1 MMRFLGFSN
10 PENNRFGEDEIQ
22 EPPEEDE
29 DKEYIDDD
37 ESIDGEISDIEPP
50 PIPTRRRLFP
60 PR

>member
-1 MMRFLGFSN
+1 MKRFLGFSN
-10 PENNRFGEDEIQ
+10 PENDRFGKDEIQ
-22 EPPEEDE
+22 EPPEEDPDEE
-29 DKEYIDDD
+29 DPDNN